1 MKTRREA
8 LELLNQYVESES
20 LKAHC
25 YAVEGAMRQYANLFG
40 QDEETWGIA
49 GLLHD
54 LDFEKYP
61 ETHPLKGAKIIE
73 EEGYPIEMVEAIKA
87 HNDALGLPRNT
98 QLAKTLFAVDGLSSF
113 IIAYVLVRPDQ
124 SFEGIQVKSIKK
136 KLKDKAFAKGV
147 DREMVTKGIEELGIE
162 TSEHIQNVI
171 DGIVNHQIKL
181 KEMGLSLI

>member
-25 YAVEGAMRQYANLFG
+25 YAVEGAMRQYAKLFG
-40 QDEETWGIA
+40 QDEELWGIA

-61 ETHPLKGAKIIE
+61 ETHPLEGAKIIE
-73 EEGYPIEMVEAIKA
+73 EDGYPIEMVEAIKA
-87 HNDALGLPRNT
+87 HNDVLGLPRNT

-113 IIAYVLVRPDQ
+113 VIAYILVRPDQ